1 MTFTKNQI
9 EFLSLLTKMFPGQTN
24 FTRKQLLLAKTSLG
38 YSVIPVWITGDPQR
52 KAGRANYSFPEL
64 ANDPASLPVSSDT
77 RGAPRKNLL
86 AATPYVAG
94 FGGSTTP

>member
-1 MTFTKNQI
+1 MTYTKNQI
-9 EFLSLLTKMFPGQTN
+9 EFLTTLTKMFPGQTQ
-24 FTRKQLLLAKTSLG
+24 FSRKELLLAKTALG

-52 KAGRANYSFPEL
+52 KSARAVYSFPEL
-64 ANDPASLPVSSDT
+64 AHDPASLPVSNDT

-94 FGGSTTP
+94 FGGPTTP

>member
-1 MTFTKNQI
+1 MTYTKNQI
-9 EFLSLLTKMFPGQTN
+9 EFLSTLSTMFPDQTK
-24 FTRKQLLLAKTSLG
+24 FTRKELLLAKTALG

-52 KAGRANYSFPEL
+52 KTGRATYEFPEL
-64 ANDPASLPVSSDT
+64 SGDLSSLAVSNDS

-94 FGGSTTP
+94 FGTTATA